1 MSGVLST
8 DQQSDEF
15 SSMDEQY
22 SCSENEH
29 MTNAGVS
36 GDPYCCDQ
44 LTDSTVAKT
53 TTESIAQILPP
64 IILAPNV
71 CRNSSAGLKRPLP
84 IFERCMCK
92 EGLDLNLNKSFNLD
106 HTTVCDS

>member
-1 MSGVLST
+1 MYFHPELFFVMKTFLFILVMSGVLST

-44 LTDSTVAKT
+44 YTDSTVA
-53 TTESIAQILPP
+53 SLI
-64 IILAPNV
+64 
-71 CRNSSAGLKRPLP
+71 GL
-84 IFERCMCK
+84 F
-92 EGLDLNLNKSFNLD
+92 
-106 HTTVCDS
+106 

>member
-1 MSGVLST
+1 MKTFLFILVMSGVLCRR
-8 DQQSDEF
+8 DQHGVEF
-15 SSMDEQY
+15 SVMEEQY
-22 SCSENEH
+22 SCSENEQWGN
-29 MTNAGVS
+29 TGVS

-71 CRNSSAGLKRPLP
+71 CRNSSTGLKRPLP

-92 EGLDLNLNKSFNLD
+92 EGLDLN
-106 HTTVCDS
+106 